1 MSPDEIA
8 TALEPFGQV
17 ENAITKKYEGTG
29 LGLPL
34 ARHLAEL
41 HGGSIAITSVKG
53 AGSSV
58 RVQLPADRV
67 VWRVPQA
74 AE

>member
-1 MSPDEIA
+1 V
-8 TALEPFGQV
+8 ALEPFGQV
-17 ENAITKKYEGTG
+17 ENAITKKYEGAG

-34 ARHLAEL
+34 AKRLVEL
-41 HGGSIAITSVKG
+41 HGGELIIMSAKG
-53 AGSSV
+53 AGTAI

-67 VWRVPQA
+67 AWPVRVA